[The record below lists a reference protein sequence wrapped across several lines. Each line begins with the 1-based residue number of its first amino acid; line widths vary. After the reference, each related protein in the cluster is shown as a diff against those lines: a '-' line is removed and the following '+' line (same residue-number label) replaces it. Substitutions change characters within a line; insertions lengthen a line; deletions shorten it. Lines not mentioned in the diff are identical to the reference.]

1 MKVAIIDL
9 GTNTFNLLVR
19 DTVHGTTLINNKIP
33 VKLGSGGI
41 SSGTIAPDAYERG
54 LDAMITHK
62 STAADAGVDMIL
74 AFATSAV
81 RSASNG
87 EEFVKEVFETTQI
100 RVEVIDGMR
109 EAELIFK
116 GVQQAVEIGEAPVLV
131 MDIGGGSTE
140 FILGNRDEVFWANS
154 YELGVTRLLDQFAP
168 ENPIRPEEAMQIRRH
183 AESMLGDLLTAY
195 REHPAEMLIGSSGS
209 FDTLYDILALRHGRA
224 PLQSGQISGS
234 FDEGEL
240 RILINDL
247 ISATVKERLEMPGM
261 LEMRA
266 EMIHLA
272 GIQIALVLDLLN
284 IEKLRLST
292 YSLKEGVYAER
303 IKN

>member
-1 MKVAIIDL
+1 MKIAIIDL
-9 GTNTFNLLVR
+9 GTNTFNLLIR
-19 DTVHGTTLINNKIP
+19 DTETGQTLYNNKIP
-33 VKLGSGGI
+33 VKLGSKGI
-41 SSGTIAPDAYERG
+41 TSGKIADDAFERG
-54 LDAMITHK
+54 LEAMISHK
-62 STAADAGVDMIL
+62 STASDHNADVIL

-87 EEFVKEVFETTQI
+87 NDFVDAVYEATQI
-100 RVEVIDGMR
+100 RVEVIGGMR

-116 GVQQAVEIGEAPVLV
+116 GVQQAVEIGEEPVLI

-140 FILGNRDEVFWANS
+140 FILGNKHEVFWANS
-154 YELGVTRLLDQFAP
+154 YELGVTRLLDMFSP
-168 ENPIRPEEAMQIRRH
+168 SNPIKPNEAMVVRQH
-183 AESMLGDLLTAY
+183 CESVLGDLLEAY
-195 REHPAEMLIGSSGS
+195 SEHPAKMLIGSSGS
-209 FDTLYDILALRHGRA
+209 FDTLYDILALRHNRA
-224 PLQSGQISGS
+224 PLQAGQISGS

-247 ISATVKERLEMPGM
+247 IGMTTEERLQVPGM

-284 IEKLRLST
+284 TEKIRLST
-292 YSLKEGVYAER
+292 YALKEGVYAER
-303 IKN
+303 TKK

>member
-1 MKVAIIDL
+1 MRIAIADL
-9 GTNTFNLLVR
+9 GTNTFNLLIR
-19 DTVHGTTLINNKIP
+19 DSESGEVIYNNKIP
-33 VKLGSGGI
+33 VKLGSKGI
-41 SSGTIAPDAYERG
+41 TSGKIAPDAFERG
-54 LDAMITHK
+54 LEAMISHK
-62 STAADAGVDMIL
+62 STASDYHANVIL

-87 EEFVKEVFETTQI
+87 QEFVDAVFEATQI
-100 RVEVIDGMR
+100 KVEIIGGMR

-116 GVQQAVEIGEAPVLV
+116 GVQQAVDIGEEPVLI

-140 FILGNRDEVFWANS
+140 FILGNKHEVFWANS
-154 YELGVTRLLDQFAP
+154 YELGVTRLLDYFSP
-168 ENPIRPEEAMQIRRH
+168 NNPIKPAEAMAVRQH
-183 AESMLGDLLTAY
+183 VESMLGDLLHAY
-195 REHPAEMLIGSSGS
+195 KEHPARMLIGSSGS
-209 FDTLYDILALRHGRA
+209 FDTLYDVLALRHNRA
-224 PLQSGQISGS
+224 PLQLGQISGS

-247 ISATVKERLEMPGM
+247 IGATTEERLQMPGM

-272 GIQIALVLDLLN
+272 GIQIALVLDLLS
-284 IEKLRLST
+284 IDKIRLST

-303 IKN
+303 LKK

>member
-1 MKVAIIDL
+1 MRIAIIDM
-9 GTNTFNLLVR
+9 GTNTFNLLIK
-19 DTVHGTTLINNKIP
+19 DTEEGTTLYNQKIH
-33 VKLGSGGI
+33 VKLGSKGI
-41 SSGTIAPDAYERG
+41 TEGKIAEDAFNRG
-54 LDAMITHK
+54 VDAMITHR
-62 STAADAGVDMIL
+62 SVAADYNADLIL

-87 EEFVKEVFETTQI
+87 DDFVEAVREATQI
-100 RVEVIDGMR
+100 EVEVIGGMR

-116 GVQQAVEIGEAPVLV
+116 GVQQAVEIGEDPVLI

-140 FILGNRDEVFWANS
+140 FILGNKHQVFWANS
-154 YELGVTRLLDQFAP
+154 YELGVTRLLDMFKP
-168 ENPIRPEEAMQIRRH
+168 SDPITPEEATVIRKHIRLQ
-183 AESMLGDLLTAY
+183 LGDLLEAY
-195 REHPAEMLIGSSGS
+195 RQYPAKMIIGSSGS
-209 FDTLYDILALRHGRA
+209 FDTIYDVIACNANRP

-240 RILINDL
+240 RIVLNDL
-247 ISATVKERLEMPGM
+247 IGATVKERLEMPGM

-284 IEKLRLST
+284 IEKIRLST
-292 YSLKEGVYAER
+292 YALKEGVYAER
-303 IKN
+303 LKL

>member
-1 MKVAIIDL
+1 MRIAIIDL

-19 DTVHGTTLINNKIP
+19 DTDEGTTLHNDKIP
-33 VKLGSGGI
+33 VKLGKGGI
-41 SSGTIAPDAYERG
+41 TDGKIAPDAFDRG
-54 LDAMITHK
+54 IEAMITHR
-62 STAADAGVDMIL
+62 STAADLGVDQIL

-81 RSASNG
+81 RSAANG
-87 EEFVKEVFETTQI
+87 DEFVKAVFEATQI
-100 RVEVIDGMR
+100 QVEVIGGLR

-116 GVQQAVEIGEAPVLV
+116 GVQQAVEIGDEPVLI

-140 FILGNRDEVFWANS
+140 FVLGNKNEVFWANS
-154 YELGVTRLLDQFAP
+154 YELGVTRLLDLFKP
-168 ENPIRPEEAMQIRRH
+168 HNPILPQQAMQIREYIKS
-183 AESMLGDLLTAY
+183 ALEDLMEAY
-195 REHPAEMLIGSSGS
+195 QKHPAKMLIGSSGS
-209 FDTLYDILALRHGRA
+209 FDTLYDVLALRHGRA

-247 ISATVKERLEMPGM
+247 IAADTKERLEMPGM

-272 GIQIALVLDLLN
+272 GIQIALVLDLLS
-284 IEKLRLST
+284 IEKIRLST
-292 YSLKEGVYAER
+292 YSMKEGVYAER
-303 IKN
+303 TKK

>member
-1 MKVAIIDL
+1 MRIAIIDL
-9 GTNTFNLLVR
+9 GTNTFNLLIR
-19 DTVHGTTLINNKIP
+19 DTESGLTLYNNKIP

-41 SSGTIAPDAYERG
+41 TDGRIADDAFNRG
-54 LDAMITHK
+54 IEAMISHR
-62 STAADAGVDMIL
+62 STAADYNADIIL

-81 RSASNG
+81 RSANNG
-87 EEFVKEVFETTQI
+87 DEFVKEIFEVTQI
-100 RVEVIDGMR
+100 KVEVIGGLR

-116 GVQQAVEIGEAPVLV
+116 GVQQAVEIGDEPVLI

-140 FILGNRDEVFWANS
+140 FILGNKHEVFWANS
-154 YELGVTRLLDQFAP
+154 YELGVTRLLDLFKP
-168 ENPIRPEEAMQIRRH
+168 HNPILPQQAMQLREYIKS
-183 AESMLGDLLTAY
+183 ALEDLMEAY
-195 REHPAEMLIGSSGS
+195 QKYPARMLIGSSGS

-247 ISATVKERLEMPGM
+247 IAATTEERLEMPGM

-272 GIQIALVLDLLN
+272 GIQIALVLDLLS
-284 IEKLRLST
+284 IDKIRLST
-292 YSLKEGVYAER
+292 YSMKEGVYAER
-303 IKN
+303 MKK